1 LKAGHKILGLHA
13 IPISGYG
20 NFAVLMAFMP
30 LNGLFQGGLLR
41 HHLSSGDICCKDGAM
56 SDKMKKKHYLILNI
70 LKEAD
75 RPLGSAQIRE
85 ELLLAGHD
93 ISERSIRLYLQELD
107 DSGLTEK
114 HNQRKRRISQ
124 TGLKEL
130 EATKI
135 IERVGFL
142 SARIDQMTF
151 RMNFDLTTRTG
162 TVVINITVVDPRQ
175 VQKNLR
181 LMSKVFECGYSMG
194 ELMTLLPPGETLGHI
209 TVPDGMVGLGTVCS
223 ITLNG
228 VLLKYGIPAVSRFGG
243 LLEIE
248 EQTATRFVEIIMY
261 DGTSL
266 DPLEI
271 FIRSGMTDYTGA
283 VTKGNGRIGA
293 SFREFPAE
301 SQHMVDDLAQ
311 RLHKIGLGGFM
322 RIGRPGQTLLDI
334 PVGAGRVGAIVIGG
348 LNPVAILEEN
358 GVRAHSRAL
367 AGLIDF
373 SRLFHYSELGERLKA
388 YR

>member
-1 LKAGHKILGLHA
+1 
-13 IPISGYG
+13 
-20 NFAVLMAFMP
+20 
-30 LNGLFQGGLLR
+30 
-41 HHLSSGDICCKDGAM
+41 M

-162 TVVINITVVDPRQ
+162 TVVINVTVVAPRQ

-209 TVPDGMVGLGTVCS
+209 TIPDGMVGLGTVCS

-228 VLLKYGIPAVSRFGG
+228 VLLKYGIPTVSRFGG

-283 VTKGNGRIGA
+283 VTTGSGRIGA
-293 SFREFPAE
+293 SFREFPAD
-301 SQHMVDDLAQ
+301 SQHMVDELAQ

-334 PVGAGRVGAIVIGG
+334 PVGASRVGAIVIGG

>member
-1 LKAGHKILGLHA
+1 
-13 IPISGYG
+13 
-20 NFAVLMAFMP
+20 
-30 LNGLFQGGLLR
+30 
-41 HHLSSGDICCKDGAM
+41 M
-56 SDKMKKKHYLILNI
+56 SEKMKKKHRLILNI

-124 TGLKEL
+124 SGIKEL

-151 RMNFDLTTRTG
+151 RMNFDLTTRMG
-162 TVVINITVVDPRQ
+162 TVVINVTVVDPRH
-175 VQKNLR
+175 VHKNLR

-209 TVPDGMVGLGTVCS
+209 TIPDGMVGLGTVCS

-228 VLLKYGIPAVSRFGG
+228 VLLKYGIPTVSRFGG

-248 EQTATRFVEIIMY
+248 ERAASRFVEIIMY

-301 SQHMVDDLAQ
+301 SQHLVDELAQ
-311 RLHKIGLGGFM
+311 RLQKIGLGGFM

>member
-1 LKAGHKILGLHA
+1 MHEKL
-13 IPISGYG
+13 
-20 NFAVLMAFMP
+20 
-30 LNGLFQGGLLR
+30 
-41 HHLSSGDICCKDGAM
+41 
-56 SDKMKKKHYLILNI
+56 KKKHHLILGV
-70 LKEAD
+70 LKEAN

-85 ELLLAGHD
+85 ELLLAGQD

-107 DSGLTEK
+107 DAGLTEK
-114 HNQRKRRISQ
+114 HNQRKRRIAEA
-124 TGLKEL
+124 GLKEL
-130 EATKI
+130 EAIKI

-142 SARIDQMTF
+142 SAKIDQMTY
-151 RMNFDLTTRTG
+151 RMNFDLHTRAG
-162 TVVINITVVDPRQ
+162 SVVINVTMVEPHHIL
-175 VQKNLR
+175 KNLP
-181 LMSKVFECGYSMG
+181 LMAKVFEHGYSMG
-194 ELMTLLPPGETLGHI
+194 ALMALIAPGETLGHI
-209 TVPDGMVGLGTVCS
+209 SVPDDMVGLGTVCS

-228 VLLKYGIPAVSRFGG
+228 VLLKYGIPTVSRFGG

-248 EQTATRFVEIIMY
+248 DHQPSRFAEIIMY

-283 VTKGNGRIGA
+283 VTTGNGRIGA
-293 SFREFPAE
+293 SFREFPSE

-311 RLHKIGLGGFM
+311 RLSTIGLGGFI
-322 RIGRPGQTLLDI
+322 RIGRPGQALLDI
-334 PVGAGRVGAIVIGG
+334 PVGESRVGAIVIGG
-348 LNPVAILEEN
+348 LNPVGILEEN

-373 SRLFHYSELGERLKA
+373 SRLFHYRELGERLKA